1 MRARVAPEV
10 ILKPSQITSQPIST
24 SATQW
29 LPVPIT
35 TSPVMKACNQPPIR
49 IQRPR
54 TLPGAWRCKTIATH
68 SAQPACSD
76 GKAASWLVRPP
87 RPLGAEASPPH
98 HPSPDV
104 RASTSAYPPKSRG
117 GAVGS
122 SRYATRAMTVL
133 ITSALRAGV

>member
-1 MRARVAPEV
+1 VAPEV
-10 ILKPSQITSQPIST
+10 SSNPSQITSHPIST

-35 TSPVMKACNQPPIR
+35 TSPVMKACAQPAIR
-49 IQRPR
+49 IQRY
-54 TLPGAWRCKTIATH
+54 GAWRCSTIATH
-68 SAQPACSD
+68 SAQPACRD
-76 GKAASWLVRPP
+76 GKAASWFVRPP

-104 RASTSAYPPKSRG
+104 SASTSAYPPKSRG

-122 SRYATRAMTVL
+122 RR
-133 ITSALRAGV
+133 

>member
-1 MRARVAPEV
+1 MRAPVAPEV

-29 LPVPIT
+29 LPVPTT
-35 TSPVMKACNQPPIR
+35 TSPVMKAWSQPPIR
-49 IQRPR
+49 IHLPQRL
-54 TLPGAWRCKTIATH
+54 TGAWRCTTIATH

-76 GKAASWLVRPP
+76 GNAASWLVRPP

-98 HPSPDV
+98 HPSPEV
-104 RASTSAYPPKSRG
+104 SASTSAYPPKNRG

-122 SRYATRAMTVL
+122 NR
-133 ITSALRAGV
+133 

>member
-1 MRARVAPEV
+1 V
-10 ILKPSQITSQPIST
+10 KPSQITSHPIST

-35 TSPVMKACNQPPIR
+35 TSPVITACSQPPIR
-49 IQRPR
+49 IQRR
-54 TLPGAWRCKTIATH
+54 GAWRWSTSATH
-68 SAQPACSD
+68 SAHPACSD

-87 RPLGAEASPPH
+87 SPLGAEASPPH

-104 RASTSAYPPKSRG
+104 SASTSAYPPKSRG

-122 SRYATRAMTVL
+122 RR
-133 ITSALRAGV
+133 